1 MASEIKVDTISEN
14 TAANGI
20 TIDGVNIKD
29 GTITGAN
36 LGRKNYIINGNFDIW
51 QRGTSLGSG
60 AGYTADR
67 WRNNLNGGTIARDQ
81 GSFTVGQTDVPN
93 NPEFYYDFDR
103 TVANTGTNLFLEQRI
118 ENVRTL
124 SSETAT
130 VSFWAKYTT
139 NAPTSLNIRFVQN
152 FGSGGSANV
161 FTDLTTTQT
170 ITSSWVKYTLTGT
183 IPSISGKTVGSGNY
197 VALQFQNQNLEV
209 FDIQIA
215 QVQVEKGSVATDF
228 EYRPIGEELNLCAR
242 YYQKLIS
249 PRVNFNFDNAGL
261 ANSSSL
267 LIISIPLI
275 NEMRI
280 DSDGTVGT
288 VTKSGDMAIN
298 DFSSNGNNLS
308 GTPINFFR
316 ISKTQLQL
324 GLNKATANMTSGNH
338 YELSAANNAYFDIDV
353 EL

>member
-14 TAANGI
+14 TSANGV

-103 TVANTGTNLFLEQRI
+103 TVANTGVNLFLEQRI
-118 ENVRTL
+118 EDVKTL
-124 SSETAT
+124 SSETVT

-152 FGSGGSANV
+152 FGSGGSTAV
-161 FTDLTTTQT
+161 GTDLTTTQT

-228 EYRPIGEELNLCAR
+228 EVRHIGEEYQNCLR
-242 YYQKLIS
+242 YYNRYVADDTVYCLVAQGTYNTSTQILVL
-249 PRVNFNFDNAGL
+249 VNHPVKMRTAPTMSYSQLSDFDIEPFDVAPTAITYGY
-261 ANSSSL
+261 NSHL
-267 LIISIPLI
+267 
-275 NEMRI
+275 N
-280 DSDGTVGT
+280 
-288 VTKSGDMAIN
+288 
-298 DFSSNGNNLS
+298 
-308 GTPINFFR
+308 
-316 ISKTQLQL
+316 TQLSVTDPTSRTTGFCGQL
-324 GLNKATANMTSGNH
+324 T
-338 YELSAANNAYFDIDV
+338 IDV
-353 EL
+353 ANGYLELDAEL